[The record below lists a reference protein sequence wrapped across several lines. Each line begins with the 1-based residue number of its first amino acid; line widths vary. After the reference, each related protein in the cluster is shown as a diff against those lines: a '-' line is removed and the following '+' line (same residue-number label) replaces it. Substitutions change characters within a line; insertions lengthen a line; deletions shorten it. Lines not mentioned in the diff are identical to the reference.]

1 MAYVVR
7 ATWVAGEGQEGAV
20 LDTLRE
26 LAPASRAEP
35 GCRFYQAYRDPD
47 DSRTFHLFEIYDDE
61 DAYAAHGASDHFR
74 RYAIEGAI
82 PLLASRERA
91 FFETLDL

>member
-7 ATWVAGEGQEGAV
+7 ATWVTNEGEEGAV
-20 LDTLRE
+20 LDALRA

-35 GCRFYQAYRDPD
+35 GCRFYQAYRASDDP
-47 DSRTFHLFEIYDDE
+47 RTFHLFEIYDDE
-61 DAYAAHGASDHFR
+61 GAYAAHGASEHFR
-74 RYAIEGAI
+74 RYALEGAI

-91 FFETLDL
+91 FFETIDI